1 MPLLDVPYREVTI
14 EGVSV
19 SCILPNILFIKLS
32 TLQKGQCLVASR
44 DIKPLEIILTDTPAV
59 LGPAL
64 GSDLVVCSLCLRV
77 SHPRCH
83 DDVTMLTS
91 L

>member
-1 MPLLDVPYREVTI
+1 MTVFCLINIT
-14 EGVSV
+14 VSM
-19 SCILPNILFIKLS
+19 
-32 TLQKGQCLVASR
+32 LQKGQCLVASR

-77 SHPRCH
+77 SHPHCH